1 MDQSSGLNIA
11 SGILK
16 KYTGDGSDIIIP
28 DNVKGIASAVFKDC
42 HGLRSVM
49 MPAGLETIESRCFEG
64 CDGLK
69 TVMFN
74 SGLNSIGK
82 YAFAG
87 CSSLAFHRLPAGLAV
102 IGAYA
107 FKDCTSLTSLEIPS
121 SVTEIGVGAFEGC
134 TRLNSIRFTGK
145 QTAIG
150 TAFGTHPF
158 TGCSELKIYA
168 PAGSAVEKFA
178 NDNGIPVINISVQET
193 ESTSTAYSNALDAAY
208 ANKPKTPKRTAPAE
222 KVKFG
227 FGTPETMGSNTAGRT
242 IADKAAEKAAADKAA
257 AERAAAERAAAKNA
271 AAEKAA
277 AEKAAA
283 EKAAADKAAAERAAA
298 KKAAAEKAAAERAA
312 AEKAATEKAAAER
325 AAAERLAAQ
334 QKEQEDRANQKIY
347 DEAVSLYESGT
358 ESDMQKAAELMRSIG
373 SFSDARTK
381 AREFSKGLKKKQKEV
396 RKAEAAKARQDRL
409 QAAELKKAAAR
420 EYSAEPEKA
429 GVQAPSAGT
438 AKPDISLPKLN
449 LSKKAAAVILAIVI
463 AVGAGAGAAFYV
475 SRHSGSGGGG
485 GGGYTLTLEDYI
497 NSNDA
502 AKQQLVQSVEDT
514 DVIISVSGNTL
525 IYTYDLS
532 ASNSMTPEIA
542 QSDELKQSLGET
554 LDSSDEQFTEL
565 CAGLEKDTGISGVSV
580 EVVFKYGDDELL
592 KRTYTSAGKQQ

>member
-208 ANKPKTPKRTAPAE
+208 ANKPKTPKRTASSE

-242 IADKAAEKAAADKAA
+242 IADKAAERAAAERAAAERTAADKAA
-257 AERAAAERAAAKNA
+257 AERAAAERAAA
-271 AAEKAA
+271 
-277 AEKAAA
+277 
-283 EKAAADKAAAERAAA
+283 EKAAADKAAA
-298 KKAAAEKAAAERAA
+298 
-312 AEKAATEKAAAER
+312 EKAAAER

-420 EYSAEPEKA
+420 EHASEPEKA
-429 GVQAPSAGT
+429 AVQAPSAGT

>member
-121 SVTEIGVGAFEGC
+121 SVTKIGVGAFEGC

-208 ANKPKTPKRTAPAE
+208 ANKPKTPKRTASSE

-242 IADKAAEKAAADKAA
+242 IADKAAE
-257 AERAAAERAAAKNA
+257 RAAAERAAA
-271 AAEKAA
+271 
-277 AEKAAA
+277 
-283 EKAAADKAAAERAAA
+283 D
-298 KKAAAEKAAAERAA
+298 KAAAEKAAAERAA
-312 AEKAATEKAAAER
+312 AEKAAAER

-409 QAAELKKAAAR
+409 QAAELKKVAAR
-420 EYSAEPEKA
+420 EHASEPEKA
-429 GVQAPSAGT
+429 TVQAPSAGT

-592 KRTYTSAGKQQ
+592 KRTYTSAGKQ

>member
-49 MPAGLETIESRCFEG
+49 MPAGLETIESRCFDG

-208 ANKPKTPKRTAPAE
+208 ANKPKTPKRTASSE

-242 IADKAAEKAAADKAA
+242 IADKAAERAAAERAAAERTAADKAA
-257 AERAAAERAAAKNA
+257 AERAAAERAAA
-271 AAEKAA
+271 
-277 AEKAAA
+277 
-283 EKAAADKAAAERAAA
+283 EKAAADKAAA
-298 KKAAAEKAAAERAA
+298 
-312 AEKAATEKAAAER
+312 EKAAAER

-420 EYSAEPEKA
+420 EHASEPEKA
-429 GVQAPSAGT
+429 AVQAPSAGT

>member
-208 ANKPKTPKRTAPAE
+208 ANKPKTPKRTASSE

-242 IADKAAEKAAADKAA
+242 IADKAAEKAAAERAAAERAAAERAAAERAAAERAAAERAAADKAA
-257 AERAAAERAAAKNA
+257 AERAAAERAAA
-271 AAEKAA
+271 
-277 AEKAAA
+277 
-283 EKAAADKAAAERAAA
+283 DKAAA
-298 KKAAAEKAAAERAA
+298 
-312 AEKAATEKAAAER
+312 EKAAAER

-420 EYSAEPEKA
+420 EHASEPEKA
-429 GVQAPSAGT
+429 AVQAPSAGT

-475 SRHSGSGGGG
+475 SRHSGSGG

>member
-49 MPAGLETIESRCFEG
+49 MPAGLETIESRCFDG

-208 ANKPKTPKRTAPAE
+208 ANKPKTPKRTASSE

-242 IADKAAEKAAADKAA
+242 IADKAAERAAAERAAAERTAADKAA
-257 AERAAAERAAAKNA
+257 AERAAAERAAA
-271 AAEKAA
+271 
-277 AEKAAA
+277 
-283 EKAAADKAAAERAAA
+283 EKAAADKAAA
-298 KKAAAEKAAAERAA
+298 
-312 AEKAATEKAAAER
+312 EKAAAER

-420 EYSAEPEKA
+420 EHASEPEKA
-429 GVQAPSAGT
+429 AVQAPSAGT

-463 AVGAGAGAAFYV
+463 AIGAGAGAAFYV